1 MDQKYSNAV
10 AYFHWPPVWFVNQP
24 SQSNGSGDLSCIV
37 YRKKLQHVIEI
48 KVQRQ
53 GIVVFEFLNPSEG
66 YVDPSTRMSPSD
78 QELESIENAIFWRT
92 KLMNVHLICLYSA
105 IDKKQGHHLKKMM
118 VSPSSLLH
126 YTAEDN
132 AVSASHDNAACA
144 KIHFMKCP
152 DAIPSN
158 FSWWR
163 EKRELT
169 IEKSTIDLSFQI
181 LSNVLQHKAED
192 ALQLVQ
198 LYARSCFSYENH
210 DFNLSLIT
218 AWAVIERLIQV
229 LWDGYIEAN
238 RERPSGQKFINAK
251 RKKALKKHQSAASIV
266 EILSLTHTIPLS
278 LYDEINA
285 IRVAR
290 NNWIHGLKSISQDQ
304 ATDAI
309 RLAREMLHLIYGI
322 ELRVPLGLNLML

>member
-1 MDQKYSNAV
+1 MDKKYSNAV
-10 AYFHWPPVWFVNQP
+10 AYFHWPPVWFVDQP
-24 SQSNGSGDLSCIV
+24 GYSNGSDDLSCIV
-37 YRKKLQHVIEI
+37 YRKKLQHGIEV

-53 GIVVFEFLNPSEG
+53 GTVIFEFLNLSEG
-66 YVDPSTRMSPSD
+66 YVDPSTGMPPSD
-78 QELESIENAIFWRT
+78 QESESIEHAIFWRT

-105 IDKKQGHHLKKMM
+105 IDKKQGHQLKKMM
-118 VSPSSLLH
+118 VTPSSLLH
-126 YTAEDN
+126 YTVEDN
-132 AVSASHDNAACA
+132 AVFANHDNAACA
-144 KIHFMKCP
+144 KIHFMKCH

-169 IEKSTIDLSFQI
+169 IEKSTLDLSFQI

-198 LYARSCFSYENH
+198 LYARGCFSYENH

-218 AWAVIERLIQV
+218 AWAVTERLIQV
-229 LWDGYIEAN
+229 L
-238 RERPSGQKFINAK
+238 AK
-251 RKKALKKHQSAASIV
+251 LKKIPKKHKSAYAIAK
-266 EILSLTHTIPLS
+266 ILTSDNTIPLS
-278 LYDEINA
+278 LRDEIDA
-285 IRVAR
+285 IRVVR
-290 NNWIHGLKSISQDQ
+290 NDWIHGLKSISQDQ